1 MINFVV
7 IFLYVQTLSLNP
19 FVQNF
24 FNPDIS
30 LISDF
35 SFVGIDIKDEWR
47 EELLIPEFISHSHSH
62 ISKSRGFNFNYLEL
76 VFSAFVDPYFE
87 LFSINTINPEYG
99 IEIHE
104 LYGDAKFLPSGIGSR
119 IGIFKS
125 EIGRHNSK
133 HAHYWDFND
142 SPIIYDAL
150 LGSEGLSGLGLR
162 ITYTFPFNL
171 FLKLGSEI
179 FQNSYEEPVSFNA
192 DGYEFLDKKIES
204 FSKPSLFTGYIKT
217 SFDFIN
223 HVFLLGSS
231 IIYGASNIFYSN
243 HHKETSFNSAIS
255 SPGTVVYGFDVSYKY
270 IIDAYRYIS
279 FQGEYLSRIID
290 GKLYLMSETDTNL
303 AIERDLYKINSGL
316 YSEIVFKLNRRI
328 RMGLR
333 GDYLFEPFIKI
344 DGNISQSDIKNLYK
358 ISFMAEYNFTEFS
371 RIRFQY
377 NYDHTKYFEE
387 KMRPIN
393 EFILSIN
400 LSIGAHGAHMF

>member
-1 MINFVV
+1 MTNFIV
-7 IFLYVQTLSLNP
+7 IFLYTQTLSFNP
-19 FVQNF
+19 FVQNI

-30 LISDF
+30 LIADF
-35 SFVGIDIKDEWR
+35 SFVGSDIKDEWR
-47 EELLIPEFISHSHSH
+47 EELLIPEFIGHFHSH
-62 ISKSRGFNFNYLEL
+62 IGKNRGFNFNYLEL

-87 LFSINTINPEYG
+87 LFSINTINPEHG
-99 IEIHE
+99 IEIEE
-104 LYGDAKFLPSGIGSR
+104 LYGDLKFLPSGFGSR

-125 EIGRHNSK
+125 EIGRHNFK
-133 HAHYWDFND
+133 HAHYWDFYD

-162 ITYTFPFNL
+162 ITYTFPFNF
-171 FLKLGSEI
+171 FLKFGSEI

-192 DGYEFLDKKIES
+192 DGFKFLDKEIES
-204 FSKPSLFTGYIKT
+204 FPKPSLFTGYVKT

-231 IIYGASNIFYSN
+231 ILYGPSNIYHSN
-243 HHKETSFNSAIS
+243 HHKEASHNYAIS
-255 SPGTVVYGFDVSYKY
+255 SPRTVLYGFDITYKY

-279 FQGEYLSRIID
+279 FESEYLSRIID
-290 GKLYLMSETDTNL
+290 GKLYLVNETDTNS
-303 AIERDLYKINSGL
+303 AVEHNLYKINSGF
-316 YSEIVFKLNRRI
+316 YSGIVFKLNRRI
-328 RMGLR
+328 RTGLR
-333 GDYLFEPFIKI
+333 FDYLFKPSVKI
-344 DGNISQSDIKNLYK
+344 DGNVSQNDIKDLYK

-387 KMRPIN
+387 KVRPIN
-393 EFILSIN
+393 EFILNIN